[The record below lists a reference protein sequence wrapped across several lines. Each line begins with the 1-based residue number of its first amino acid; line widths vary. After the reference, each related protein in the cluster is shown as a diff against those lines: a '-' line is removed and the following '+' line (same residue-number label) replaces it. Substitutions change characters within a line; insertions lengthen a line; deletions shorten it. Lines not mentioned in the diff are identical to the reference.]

1 MACRRDG
8 LVVHLKAT
16 DGDTVYAST
25 ITLRVVRTRAMGVL
39 RAHQRRARSGLW
51 AWLAGRR
58 VSRTASRHKLV
69 TGSVT

>member
-25 ITLRVVRTRAMGVL
+25 ITLRVVRTRAMGVR

-58 VSRTASRHKLV
+58 VSRTTSRHKLV
-69 TGSVT
+69 IGSVT